1 MIPAI
6 TIEEIIAAAG
16 HSFGVRKAELMG
28 RSRLAPV
35 ARARQAAIWLAV
47 KLTRLPY
54 QAIGEAFGRD
64 RTTVRHAFETIETA
78 MASDA
83 WLAQR
88 LDDLR
93 YGFVGDGDHEPTP
106 RPLPSPAAF
115 GRGVELVELAL
126 AYAPHCPAAR
136 DCLTAALGHFSAA
149 GRA

>member
-1 MIPAI
+1 MTAAI
-6 TIEEIIAAAG
+6 SIEEIVAAVG
-16 HSFGVRKAELMG
+16 HSFGVRESELMG
-28 RSRLAPV
+28 RSRLGPV
-35 ARARQAAIWLAV
+35 ARARQAAMWLAV

-54 QAIGEAFGRD
+54 QAIGETFERD
-64 RTTVRHAFETIETA
+64 RTTVRHAFEAIEAA

-93 YGFVGDGDHEPTP
+93 YGFVGDGDHAPTP

-115 GRGVELVELAL
+115 SRGVELVELAL
-126 AYAPHCPAAR
+126 AYAPRCPAAR
-136 DCLTAALGHFSAA
+136 DCLTAALGHFSAV